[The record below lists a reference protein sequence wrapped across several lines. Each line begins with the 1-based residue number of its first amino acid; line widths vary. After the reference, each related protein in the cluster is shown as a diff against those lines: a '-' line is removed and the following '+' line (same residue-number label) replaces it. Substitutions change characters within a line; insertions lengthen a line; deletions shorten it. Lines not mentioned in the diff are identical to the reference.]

1 MSYAKTLIVFFDISP
16 SYLGGDDEV
25 STIAIRL

>member
-1 MSYAKTLIVFFDISP
+1 MSYTKILIVFFFFSP